1 MNRNEVANSLL
12 VAEKEFGL
20 VALLHHVFGENI
32 DVKIPFS
39 NAFLAL
45 DIDELVLS
53 VRSSNALKRAG
64 IATIGNLLEFISCEN
79 LKSLRN
85 LGVKSRKEIQ
95 TKLLVFGYDRLTEK
109 EKLTFFRNLLDDNV
123 M

>member
-1 MNRNEVANSLL
+1 MNRNEVAKALL
-12 VAEKEFGL
+12 AAEKNFGI
-20 VALLHHVFGENI
+20 VPLLHHIFGENI

-39 NAFLAL
+39 NASLSL

-64 IATIGNLLEFISCEN
+64 IITIGNLLEFISCEN

-95 TKLLVFGYDRLTEK
+95 TKLLIFGYDRLTEK
-109 EKLTFFRNLLDDNV
+109 EKISFFCNLLDDNV
-123 M
+123 I

>member
-1 MNRNEVANSLL
+1 MNRNEVAKALL

-20 VALLHHVFGENI
+20 VALLHHMFGENI
-32 DVKIPFS
+32 GVKIPFS
-39 NAFLAL
+39 NTAL
-45 DIDELVLS
+45 SLEIDELVLS

-95 TKLLVFGYDRLTEK
+95 TKLLVFGYDRLMEK
-109 EKLTFFRNLLDDNV
+109 EKLAFFRELLDDNIV
-123 M
+123 

>member
-1 MNRNEVANSLL
+1 MNRNEVAKALL
-12 VAEKEFGL
+12 AAEKEFGL
-20 VALLHHVFGENI
+20 VALLHHMFGENI

-39 NAFLAL
+39 NTAL
-45 DIDELVLS
+45 SLEIDELVLS

-109 EKLTFFRNLLDDNV
+109 EKLAFFRELLDDNIV
-123 M
+123 